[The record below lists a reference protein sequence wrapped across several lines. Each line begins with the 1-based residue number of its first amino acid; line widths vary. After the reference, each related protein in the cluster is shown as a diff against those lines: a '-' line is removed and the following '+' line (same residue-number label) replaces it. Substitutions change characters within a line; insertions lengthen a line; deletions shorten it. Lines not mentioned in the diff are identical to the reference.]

1 MKDSSQL
8 CATYILSLAFLPF
21 DRGTRPS
28 DRGIYLPEAVTFLY
42 KDLQLRTASPLC
54 SRIAFRCTY
63 GLL

>member
-28 DRGIYLPEAVTFLY
+28 DRGIYLPEGVNFLWWAGYKGLAGVVEFLY
-42 KDLQLRTASPLC
+42 YPTGALS
-54 SRIAFRCTY
+54 
-63 GLL
+63 LL